1 MKIIDTHCHPYL
13 NRKKSL
19 NYILE
24 NFFKNSWEAMIIIWT
39 DLENSL
45 ESVKIAKQN
54 KNIFVTIWI
63 HPCDIWKLD
72 LEETIE
78 KLGNIYKENKEKIVA
93 IWEIWLDYYRIEK
106 DSEKFFESWKIKDK
120 QKYISETK
128 IKQKYFFEAQIN
140 LAKKLNLPIV
150 IHNRESKDDIF
161 EILKK
166 LDFKNFVFHC
176 FSENL
181 NFAEKLLD
189 FAPNAMI
196 SFSGIVT
203 FKSAENVR
211 EAAKNLPLKNILA
224 ETDSP
229 YLTPVPFRWKQ
240 ENEPIFT
247 RYVIEEIANLRNENV
262 EKIAESIFQNS
273 KNFFNI

>member
-19 NYILE
+19 NDILE
-24 NFFKNSWEAMIIIWT
+24 NFFKNSGEAMIIIGT

-54 KNIFVTIWI
+54 KNIFVTIGI
-63 HPCDIWKLD
+63 HPCDIGKLD

-78 KLGNIYKENKEKIVA
+78 KLENIYKENKEKIVA
-93 IWEIWLDYYRIEK
+93 IGEIGLDYYRIEK
-106 DSEKFFESWKIKDK
+106 DSEKFFESGKIKDK

-229 YLTPVPFRWKQ
+229 YLTPVPFRGKQ

>member
-1 MKIIDTHCHPYL
+1 M
-13 NRKKSL
+13 
-19 NYILE
+19 
-24 NFFKNSWEAMIIIWT
+24 
-39 DLENSL
+39 
-45 ESVKIAKQN
+45 
-54 KNIFVTIWI
+54 
-63 HPCDIWKLD
+63 
-72 LEETIE
+72 
-78 KLGNIYKENKEKIVA
+78 
-93 IWEIWLDYYRIEK
+93 
-106 DSEKFFESWKIKDK
+106 
-120 QKYISETK
+120 
-128 IKQKYFFEAQIN
+128 
-140 LAKKLNLPIV
+140 
-150 IHNRESKDDIF
+150 
-161 EILKK
+161 
-166 LDFKNFVFHC
+166 
-176 FSENL
+176 
-181 NFAEKLLD
+181 LD

>member
-54 KNIFVTIWI
+54 KNIFATIWI

-72 LEETIE
+72 LEETME
-78 KLGNIYKENKEKIVA
+78 KLENIYKENKEKIVA

-262 EKIAESIFQNS
+262 EKIAENIFQNS